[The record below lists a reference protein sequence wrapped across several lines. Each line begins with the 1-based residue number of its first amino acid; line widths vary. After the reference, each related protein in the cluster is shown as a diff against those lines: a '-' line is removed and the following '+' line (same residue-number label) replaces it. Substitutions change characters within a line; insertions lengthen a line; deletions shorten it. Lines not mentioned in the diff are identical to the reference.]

1 LDYKWNEG
9 VGYPSLHF
17 QMLAESINR
26 LAMVNSRFHVRV
38 TEPLNNSPITQIY
51 QRVRGTILVKDGIKR
66 SLLSRRVA
74 KTNVR
79 GLDTN
84 TGSRWPAQV
93 NLAPCVGIQ
102 VNFRQ
107 TCRKGQ
113 VQHKLIC
120 ESYFM
125 RTRQVTRAQFF
136 SLQHAVHAA
145 DFISL
150 IFCQN
155 SLMECSTSA
164 S

>member
-1 LDYKWNEG
+1 LDYNWNEG
-9 VGYPSLHF
+9 VGYPSLLF
-17 QMLAESINR
+17 QMLAEPIKR

-38 TEPLNNSPITQIY
+38 TESLNNSPITQIY

-66 SLLSRRVA
+66 SFLSRRVA

-84 TGSRWPAQV
+84 TGNRWPAQV

-120 ESYFM
+120 ESYFI
-125 RTRQVTRAQFF
+125 RTQSRRALKAVT
-136 SLQHAVHAA
+136 
-145 DFISL
+145 DFLPMCCKPLKTI
-150 IFCQN
+150 
-155 SLMECSTSA
+155 
-164 S
+164 